1 MSTDPEAVGVQ
12 WLTSIG
18 TRTKEDSKKMIRPD
32 SAVPHGRNKTR
43 VLNLGYGY
51 RCVSGGGED

>member
-1 MSTDPEAVGVQ
+1 MSTDPVAVGVQ
-12 WLTSIG
+12 WPTPIG
-18 TRTKEDSKKMIRPD
+18 TRTKEDSKKTIRPG
-32 SAVPHGRNKTR
+32 SAVPHGRKTR